1 MQDEIFMM
9 RFVLQGSESC
19 SSSPHHVRACLCV
32 YVSLLL
38 SVICSLGLYEM
49 ETAVL
54 GSSMADVFAQ
64 RKTSRGFSQLVFMF
78 EQRTRVDKITVYT

>member
-1 MQDEIFMM
+1 M
-9 RFVLQGSESC
+9 
-19 SSSPHHVRACLCV
+19 RACLCV
-32 YVSLLL
+32 YVSVLL

-49 ETAVL
+49 ETTVL

-64 RKTSRGFSQLVFMF
+64 RKTSRGFPQTVFMF